1 MANTVVIDT
10 NVFVSAL
17 LKAQTAPRQ
26 VLRLCLSE
34 QIKPLMGNALL
45 AEFEELIQR
54 DKLFKGGSLSVQER
68 QVMLNAFLSRCDWVS
83 VYYLWRPNLRDE
95 ADNHLLELAIAGGA
109 THIVTG
115 NTKDFRGAALRF
127 PQIEILTPSQ
137 FLTQVKGN

>member
-1 MANTVVIDT
+1 MVNIVVIDT

-34 QIKPLMGNALL
+34 EIKPLMGNALL
-45 AEFEELIQR
+45 AEFEGLMER
-54 DKLFKGGSLSVQER
+54 DKLFNDGPLSVKER
-68 QVMLNAFLSRCDWVS
+68 QAILNAFLSRCDWVS

-95 ADNHLLELAIAGGA
+95 ADNHVLELAIAGGA

-127 PQIEILTPSQ
+127 PQIEIVTPSQ
-137 FLTQVKGN
+137 FLTQVKGK

>member
-1 MANTVVIDT
+1 MIVIDT

-17 LKAQTAPRQ
+17 LKAQSAPRQ
-26 VLRLCLSE
+26 VLRLCLSGE
-34 QIKPLMGNALL
+34 VKPLMGNALL

-54 DKLFKGGSLSVQER
+54 DKIFNNGPLSVQER
-68 QVMLNAFLSRCDWVS
+68 QALLNAFLSRCDWVG

-95 ADNHLLELAIAGGA
+95 ADNHLIELAIAGGA

-127 PQIEILTPSQ
+127 TQIEIVTPSQ
-137 FLTQVKGN
+137 FLTQIKGS